1 MQVGKLDSELLRR
14 IVFNNITYHRDE
26 VTIRPGIGEDCAVI
40 DFGEYACIIS
50 TDPITGATNEI
61 GRLAVHVACNDIAS
75 NGAAP
80 LGLMLTI
87 MAPEGTTEED
97 IESIM
102 KQAGKAAAE
111 LRVEIIGGHTEITNA
126 VNRIIISATALGRQL
141 KDKVIYTRGAS
152 PGDRIIMT
160 KNLGLEG
167 TAIIAHD
174 WEERLHK
181 SIGHEMLEEAKN
193 MMDHISVVKEGVIA
207 GEIGVSG
214 MHDITEGGLLGAVWE
229 MCEASSVGAL
239 LYKDKVYIAP
249 VTEKI
254 CNIFDIDTFRLISSG
269 CMLITI
275 EENKVEQLM
284 NEFENHG
291 IRANVIGEIT
301 SSGRYM
307 KDGEEFIPIEAP
319 EGDELYKIL

>member
-1 MQVGKLDSELLRR
+1 MKVGKLDSELLRK

-50 TDPITGATNEI
+50 TDPITGTANEI

-75 NGAAP
+75 NGAQP

-87 MAPEGTTEED
+87 MAPESTTEED
-97 IESIM
+97 IENIM

-111 LRVEIIGGHTEITNA
+111 LKVEIIGGHTEITNA
-126 VNRIIISATALGRQL
+126 VNRVIISATALGRQL
-141 KDKVIYTRGAS
+141 KDKVISAGGAR

-160 KNLGLEG
+160 KNLALEG
-167 TAIIAHD
+167 TAIIAND
-174 WEERLHK
+174 WEDRLRK
-181 SIGHEMLEEAKN
+181 DLGNDLLEEAKS
-193 MMDHISVVKEGVIA
+193 MMNDISVVKEGVVA
-207 GEIGVSG
+207 GEMGASG

-239 LYKDKVYIAP
+239 LYKDKVFIAHS
-249 VTEKI
+249 TEKI
-254 CNIFDIDTFRLISSG
+254 CNYFSIDPFRLISSG

-275 EENKVEQLM
+275 AEPKAESLVKVLES
-284 NEFENHG
+284 HG
-291 IRANVIGEIT
+291 IRASVIGEIT
-301 SSGRYM
+301 KTARYM
-307 KDGEEFIPIEAP
+307 RDGENFIPIEAP
-319 EGDELYKIL
+319 QSDDLYKI

>member
-1 MQVGKLDSELLRR
+1 VKVGKLDSELLRK

-50 TDPITGATNEI
+50 TDPITGTANEI

-75 NGAAP
+75 NGAQP

-87 MAPEGTTEED
+87 MAPESTTEED
-97 IESIM
+97 IENIM

-111 LRVEIIGGHTEITNA
+111 LKVEIIGGHTEITNA
-126 VNRIIISATALGRQL
+126 VNRVIISATALGRQL
-141 KDKVIYTRGAS
+141 KDKVISAGGAR

-160 KNLGLEG
+160 KNLALEG
-167 TAIIAHD
+167 TAIIAND
-174 WEERLHK
+174 WEDRLRK
-181 SIGHEMLEEAKN
+181 DLGNDLLEEAKS
-193 MMDHISVVKEGVIA
+193 MMNDISVVKEGVVA
-207 GEIGVSG
+207 GEMGASG

-239 LYKDKVYIAP
+239 LYKDKVFIAHS
-249 VTEKI
+249 TEKI
-254 CNIFDIDTFRLISSG
+254 CNYFSIDPFRLISSG

-275 EENKVEQLM
+275 AETKAESLVKVLES
-284 NEFENHG
+284 HG
-291 IRANVIGEIT
+291 IRASVIGEIT
-301 SSGRYM
+301 KTARYM
-307 KDGEEFIPIEAP
+307 RDGENFIPIEAP
-319 EGDELYKIL
+319 QSDELYKI

>member
-1 MQVGKLDSELLRR
+1 MKAGKLDSELLKK
-14 IVFNNITYHRDE
+14 IVFNNITYHREE

-50 TDPITGATNEI
+50 TDPITGAVNEI

-75 NGAAP
+75 NGAEP

-97 IESIM
+97 IENIM
-102 KQAGKAAAE
+102 RQAGKAAAE

-126 VNRIIISATALGRQL
+126 VNRVIISATALARQL
-141 KDKVIYTRGAS
+141 KDKVISAGGAR

-160 KNLGLEG
+160 KNLALEG
-167 TAIIAHD
+167 TAIIAND
-174 WEERLHK
+174 WEDRLRK
-181 SIGHEMLEEAKN
+181 DLGNDLLEEAKS
-193 MMDHISVVKEGVIA
+193 MMNNISVVKEGVIA
-207 GEIGVSG
+207 GKAGASG

-239 LYKDKVYIAP
+239 LYKDKVFIA
-249 VTEKI
+249 TSTQKI
-254 CNIFDIDTFRLISSG
+254 CSYFNIDPFRLISSG

-275 EENKVEQLM
+275 AEDRAESLVEELESQ
-284 NEFENHG
+284 G
-291 IRANVIGEIT
+291 IRASVIGEIT
-301 SSGRYM
+301 QAGRYIR
-307 KDGEEFIPIEAP
+307 DGDNFIPIEAP
-319 EGDELYKIL
+319 QSDELYKI

>member
-1 MQVGKLDSELLRR
+1 MKVGKFDSELLRK

-50 TDPITGATNEI
+50 TDPITGTANEI

-75 NGAAP
+75 NGAQP

-87 MAPEGTTEED
+87 MAPESTTEED
-97 IESIM
+97 IENIM

-111 LRVEIIGGHTEITNA
+111 LKVEIIGGHTEITNA
-126 VNRIIISATALGRQL
+126 VNRVIISATALGRQL
-141 KDKVIYTRGAS
+141 KDKVISAGGAR

-160 KNLGLEG
+160 KNLALEG
-167 TAIIAHD
+167 TAIIAND
-174 WEERLHK
+174 WEDRLRK
-181 SIGHEMLEEAKN
+181 DLGNDLLEEAKS
-193 MMDHISVVKEGVIA
+193 MMNDISVVKEGVVA
-207 GEIGVSG
+207 GEMGASG

-239 LYKDKVYIAP
+239 LYKDKVFIAHS
-249 VTEKI
+249 TEKI
-254 CNIFDIDTFRLISSG
+254 CNYFSIDPFRLISSG

-275 EENKVEQLM
+275 AETKAESLVKVLES
-284 NEFENHG
+284 HG
-291 IRANVIGEIT
+291 IRASVIGEIT
-301 SSGRYM
+301 KTARYM
-307 KDGEEFIPIEAP
+307 RDGENFIPIEAP
-319 EGDELYKIL
+319 QSDELYKI

>member
-1 MQVGKLDSELLRR
+1 MKVGKLDSELLRK

-50 TDPITGATNEI
+50 TDPITGTANEI

-75 NGAAP
+75 NGAQP

-87 MAPEGTTEED
+87 MAPESTTEED
-97 IESIM
+97 IENIM

-111 LRVEIIGGHTEITNA
+111 LKVEIIGGHTEITNA
-126 VNRIIISATALGRQL
+126 VNRVIISATALGRQL
-141 KDKVIYTRGAS
+141 KDKVISAGGAR

-160 KNLGLEG
+160 KNLALEG
-167 TAIIAHD
+167 TAIIAND
-174 WEERLHK
+174 WEDRLRK
-181 SIGHEMLEEAKN
+181 DLGNDLLEEAKS
-193 MMDHISVVKEGVIA
+193 MMNDISVVKEGVVA
-207 GEIGVSG
+207 GEMGASG

-239 LYKDKVYIAP
+239 LYKDKVFIAHS
-249 VTEKI
+249 TEKI
-254 CNIFDIDTFRLISSG
+254 CNYFSIDPFRLISSG

-275 EENKVEQLM
+275 AETKAESLVKVLES
-284 NEFENHG
+284 HG
-291 IRANVIGEIT
+291 IRASVIGEIT
-301 SSGRYM
+301 KTARYM
-307 KDGEEFIPIEAP
+307 RDGENFIPIEAP
-319 EGDELYKIL
+319 QSDELYKI